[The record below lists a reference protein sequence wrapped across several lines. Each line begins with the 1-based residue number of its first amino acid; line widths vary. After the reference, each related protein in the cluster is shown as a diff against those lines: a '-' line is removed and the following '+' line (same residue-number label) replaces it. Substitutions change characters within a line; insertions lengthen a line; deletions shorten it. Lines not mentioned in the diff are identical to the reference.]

1 MIVPLD
7 FLVPSL
13 GRCKVRLDKI
23 DESSPWMEEDDD
35 EVEVEVVDVE
45 FRSRYSE
52 WEAASVMGCT
62 DDDGAAILD
71 SEERLGYC

>member
-23 DESSPWMEEDDD
+23 DESSPLMEEDDD
-35 EVEVEVVDVE
+35 EVEVVDVE
-45 FRSRYSE
+45 FKSRYSE
-52 WEAASVMGCT
+52 WEAASVMGGT

-71 SEERLGYC
+71 IEGRLGYC